1 MMLEFWFKKVLGAKK
16 GHLRALNVK
25 NTLDRLFGAYIGG
38 TSGSFR
44 PVGIGDDCII
54 LDGYMNDDDN

>member
-1 MMLEFWFKKVLGAKK
+1 M
-16 GHLRALNVK
+16 K